1 MQFTRKLHRQE
12 IKRFSYNNRVV
23 YAKWWYQDQLE
34 GQFDLDWVVIDC
46 YFRSGFRI
54 EDTVTVLNT
63 TTDEVKFTIDCIRQN
78 AQ

>member
-12 IKRFSYNNRVV
+12 IKRLSYDIRVA
-23 YAKWWYQDQLE
+23 YAKWWYQDQLG
-34 GQFDLDWVVIDC
+34 GQFDLNWAVIDC

-54 EDTVTVLNT
+54 EDTATVLNT
-63 TTDEVKFTIDCIRQN
+63 TTDEIKFSIDCIIQN